1 MTPSNKSLFAIQSD
15 LQLIFDE
22 LEEAGGEITPELTQ
36 QLAISR
42 EELKVKSVNYVH
54 FIKKL
59 ENDLEL
65 AAVYEQQLSTFK
77 KRKQRAIDNLKE
89 SLLNAVKNF
98 GDIEAEVFTIKTR
111 KSEQVQVFDIDKLP
125 VEFMAKKVTFSPDK
139 AKIKELIK
147 AGQEVPGAEIVQNV
161 NLAIK

>member
-1 MTPSNKSLFAIQSD
+1 MKSLFAIQTD
-15 LQLIFDE
+15 LQLIFDQ
-22 LEEAGGEITPELTQ
+22 LEEAEGEITPELTE

-42 EELKVKSVNYVH
+42 EELKVKGVNYVH

-65 AAVYEQQLSTFK
+65 AAVYEHQIIAWK

-89 SLLNAVKNF
+89 SLLNAVQNF
-98 GDIEAEVFTIKTR
+98 GEIEAEVFTIKTR
-111 KSEQVQVFDIDKLP
+111 KSEQVQINDIDKLP
-125 VEFMAKKVTFSPDK
+125 VSFMNKKTTFTPDK
-139 AKIKELIK
+139 AKIKDMIK
-147 AGQEVPGAEIVQNV
+147 SGQEVPGAEIVQNV